1 MTINIGRV
9 ASTWADMSRIVKDC
23 AGRWK
28 LAVQQF
34 GITGYHNC
42 FHFFRHFFKPISDCC
57 WMLLL
62 FYCISSQEER
72 EAPHLLEIVKAAKA
86 AAKPKR
92 QRMAER
98 WWESDPPSPEPPT
111 RHSNTRHLWSPMC
124 VKSKF
129 RIWQNLHG
137 LSMGNASVSIGFLVI
152 ACIIIA
158 RFLGQSSWLATPLE
172 HALRCTC
179 WPVMIS
185 VASCRAMWKES

>member
-152 ACIIIA
+152 ACY
-158 RFLGQSSWLATPLE
+158 
-172 HALRCTC
+172 HYC
-179 WPVMIS
+179 
-185 VASCRAMWKES
+185 